1 MILLKAFFCSRMIQ
15 LEFSGAY
22 FNCFNIITSLKWL
35 YERRSVCPALT
46 KVQRRG
52 HLGSETLKIIKL
64 LSVCN
69 KFQ

>member
-1 MILLKAFFCSRMIQ
+1 MILLKAFLQLNNIQ

-22 FNCFNIITSLKWL
+22 SNRNVITSLQWL
-35 YERRSVCPALT
+35 YERRSVCAALT

-64 LSVCN
+64 LSVSN